1 MDTSQII
8 VLVLLGVSLILFV
21 SQTLAVE
28 LVALIVALSLMATN
42 ILSPADAVAGLSSP
56 AVVAVA
62 SMFIVS
68 AGLTRTGILEHI
80 SHRFIARAG
89 RGRSSLMIFILMI
102 MVGILSA
109 FINNTPIVVMFIPII
124 LALAREYG
132 IPPSKLLIPLS
143 FAAMFGGSCT
153 LIGTSTNI
161 IVSLLSEESGH
172 RAFGMFE
179 PTRLGILFFVVG
191 MAYMATLGRRLL
203 PVRPGL
209 VGLEGTRSQEL
220 YAAELKVSADS
231 PLIGKP
237 ASLIGANGELAVI
250 QIIRHGMIL
259 REPVDDVMLANGDVL
274 LLSGK
279 ASGLVDIQQKKLLTL
294 PEELGGESVR
304 FDPKNMMLMELLV
317 RPDGDWVGQTISGLQ
332 LSERRQMTVMALQ
345 RGGQHVMQKLSDLIL
360 RAGDIVLAFGEE
372 DVVRNFVSTNNY
384 IVLDDVQEHVVYRN
398 KARLAMLILVG
409 IVLGAGLF
417 GIPIL
422 PLALGGAVAM
432 VMGRCVSLKEAYR
445 AVDLRLLLLLAGMM
459 ALGKAIHETELAEL
473 LSYPIK
479 LSASFGTWAAVGTT
493 YVFAT
498 LLASVVTT
506 ATSAVLL
513 VPVVLDVAPHLGY
526 SDPTGLL
533 MAVMFGSSACF
544 LSPIGYQTNVLV
556 YSPGNYRFTDFTK
569 VGAPLTVAFA
579 VISALL
585 IPRFWPL

>member
-1 MDTSQII
+1 MDSNQII

-21 SQTLAVE
+21 SQALAVE
-28 LVALIVALSLMATN
+28 LVALLVALSLMATG
-42 ILSPADAVAGLSSP
+42 ILTPADAVAGLSSP

-62 SMFIVS
+62 CMFIVS
-68 AGLTRTGILEHI
+68 AGLTRTGVLERV
-80 SHRFIARAG
+80 SHRFIARVG
-89 RGRSSLMIFILMI
+89 KGRSSFMIFILMI
-102 MVGILSA
+102 VVGILSA

-124 LALAREYG
+124 LALAREFG

-143 FAAMFGGSCT
+143 FSAMFGGSCT

-172 RAFGMFE
+172 RAFDMFE
-179 PTRLGILFFVVG
+179 PTRLGIVFFVVG
-191 MAYMATLGRRLL
+191 MAYMSTLGRRIL

-209 VGLEGTRSQEL
+209 VGLEGSRSQEL
-220 YAAELKVSADS
+220 YAAELKVCAGS
-231 PLIGKP
+231 PLMGKP
-237 ASLIGANGELAVI
+237 ASLISANGELVVV
-250 QIIRHGMIL
+250 QIIRDGSIL
-259 REPVDDVMLANGDVL
+259 RGTTEEVTLEEGDVL

-294 PEELGGESVR
+294 PEELGGEGVR

-317 RPDGDWVGQTISGLQ
+317 RHDGDWVGQTIAGLKLRQ
-332 LSERRQMTVMALQ
+332 RRRMTVMALQ
-345 RGGQHVMQKLSDLIL
+345 RGGQHVMEKLSDVIL

-372 DVVRNFVSTNNY
+372 NVVRNFVSTNNY
-384 IVLDDVQEHVVYRN
+384 IVLDDVQDHVVYRN
-398 KARLAMLILVG
+398 KARLAMLILVA

-417 GIPIL
+417 GLPIL

-459 ALGKAIHETELAEL
+459 ALGKAIHETGLASL

-479 LSASFGTWAAVGTT
+479 LSASLGTWAAVGTT
-493 YVFAT
+493 YLFAT

-513 VPVVLDVAPHLGY
+513 VPVVLDVAPLLGFN
-526 SDPTGLL
+526 DPTGLL
-533 MAVMFGSSACF
+533 MAVMFGASACF

-556 YSPGNYRFTDFTK
+556 YTPGNYRFTDFTR
-569 VGAPLTVAFA
+569 VGAPLTLAFA
-579 VISALL
+579 IISALL
-585 IPRFWPL
+585 IPRFWPF

>member
-1 MDTSQII
+1 MDGNQII

-21 SQTLAVE
+21 SQALAVE
-28 LVALIVALSLMATN
+28 LVALLVALSLMATG
-42 ILSPADAVAGLSSP
+42 ILTPADAVAGLSSP

-62 SMFIVS
+62 CMFIVS
-68 AGLTRTGILEHI
+68 AGLTRTGVLERV
-80 SHRFIARAG
+80 SHRFITRVG
-89 RGRSSLMIFILMI
+89 KGRSSFMIFVLMIV
-102 MVGILSA
+102 VGILSA

-124 LALAREYG
+124 LALAREFD

-143 FAAMFGGSCT
+143 FSAMFGGSCT

-191 MAYMATLGRRLL
+191 MVYMTTFGRRIL

-209 VGLEGTRSQEL
+209 VGLEGSRSQEL
-220 YAAELKVSADS
+220 YAAELKVCAES

-237 ASLIGANGELAVI
+237 ASLISANGELVVV
-250 QIIRHGMIL
+250 QIIRDGSIM
-259 REPVDDVMLANGDVL
+259 RGTTEDVTLEEGDVL

-317 RPDGDWVGQTISGLQ
+317 RHDGDWVGQTIAGLKLRQ
-332 LSERRQMTVMALQ
+332 RRRMTVMALQ
-345 RGGQHVMQKLSDLIL
+345 RGGQHVMEKLSDVIL

-372 DVVRNFVSTNNY
+372 NVVRNFVSTNNY
-384 IVLDDVQEHVVYRN
+384 IVLDDVQDHVVYRN
-398 KARLAMLILVG
+398 KARLAMLILVL

-417 GIPIL
+417 GLPIL

-459 ALGKAIHETELAEL
+459 ALGKAIHETGLASL

-479 LSASFGTWAAVGTT
+479 LSASLGTWAAVGTT
-493 YVFAT
+493 YLFAT

-513 VPVVLDVAPHLGY
+513 VPVVLDVAPLLGFD
-526 SDPTGLL
+526 DPTGLL
-533 MAVMFGSSACF
+533 MAVMFGASACF

-556 YSPGNYRFTDFTK
+556 YTPGNYRFTDFTR

-579 VISALL
+579 VISAFL
-585 IPRFWPL
+585 IPRLWPF